1 MKESKIFTLTE
12 IPVRFNEVDSMQI
25 VWHGHY
31 VKYME
36 EGREAFGKEHGISY
50 MDWKAMG
57 YMVPLVNI
65 ALDYRKALQYGD
77 IAIVETRLVD
87 TEAAKVIYSFK
98 IFRKSDNELMATG
111 ESTQVFL
118 DMNRELILTVPN
130 VFEDWKVKHGLRN
143 NS

>member
-1 MKESKIFTLTE
+1 MKESEIFTRTE

-36 EGREAFGKEHGISY
+36 EGRETFGQKYGIGY

-57 YMVPLVNI
+57 YMVPLVSI
-65 ALDYRKALQYGD
+65 FCDFRRPLQYGD
-77 IAIVETRLVD
+77 TAIVETRLVD
-87 TEAAKVIYSFK
+87 ADAAKIVYSFK
-98 IFRKSDNELMATG
+98 IYRKSDHELMATG

-118 DMNRELILTVPN
+118 DMKGELILTTPK
-130 VFEDWKVKHGLRN
+130 VFTDWKVKHGLRK
-143 NS
+143 